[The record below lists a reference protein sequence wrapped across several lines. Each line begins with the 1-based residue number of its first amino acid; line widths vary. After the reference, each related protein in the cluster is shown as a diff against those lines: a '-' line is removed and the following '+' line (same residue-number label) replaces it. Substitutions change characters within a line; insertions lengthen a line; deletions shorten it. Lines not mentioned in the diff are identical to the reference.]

1 MPAVARI
8 GVISFAHAH
17 VNAYIE
23 TIAGFDDARMVAGW
37 DADEERGRAQCAKY
51 GLQFESSLDV
61 LLRRDDI
68 DAVFVTSPTNKH
80 AEHCIAAAQ
89 AGKAV
94 LLQKPMALSLADCD
108 AISAAVARY
117 GVPFSLCYQMRVDP
131 VNRKIKQLLDEGAV
145 GKVAMVKRRHAI
157 GMLLNKEWAKPGN
170 WHIDASQNMGMFMDD
185 ASHAADWFYWLLGR
199 PVSVMAEIGSVV
211 TDMAPDDNGVALYR
225 FARGE
230 MGILVNSST
239 MLAAE
244 TTTEIYG
251 DGGTILHYF
260 GDSPSSGLPRPPGA
274 VALKIFRAGAKDWEV
289 FDLPA
294 DTPHGNRIRGLAR
307 PLVDFL
313 HGRRGPVAT
322 AEDGRVCIEMI
333 LAAYESA
340 RNGRRV
346 KF

>member
-1 MPAVARI
+1 MARI
-8 GVISFAHAH
+8 GVISFAHGH

-23 TIAGFDDARMVAGW
+23 TIAGFDDARVVAGW

-51 GLQFESSLDV
+51 GLQLEASLDA

-68 DAVFVTSPTNKH
+68 DAVFVTSPTNMH

-108 AISAAVARY
+108 AISAAVARHA
-117 GVPFSLCYQMRVDP
+117 VPFSLCYQMRVDP
-131 VNRKIKQLLDEGAV
+131 VNLKIKQLLDEGAI
-145 GKVAMVKRRHAI
+145 GKLAMIKRRHAI
-157 GMLLNKEWAKPGN
+157 GMLLNKQWAKPGN

-251 DGGTILHYF
+251 DGGTILQYF

-274 VALKIFRAGAKDWEV
+274 VALKIFRAGARDWEA
-289 FDLPA
+289 FDFPA
-294 DTPHGNRIRGLAR
+294 DTPHGNRIRALAR

-340 RNGRRV
+340 RNGQRV
-346 KF
+346 KL